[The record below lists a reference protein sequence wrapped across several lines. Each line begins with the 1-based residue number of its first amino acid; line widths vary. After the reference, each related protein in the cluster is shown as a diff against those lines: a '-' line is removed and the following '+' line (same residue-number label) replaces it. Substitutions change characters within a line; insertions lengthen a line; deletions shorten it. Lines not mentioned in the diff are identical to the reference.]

1 MSSGLYLSL
10 AATLFLSMA
19 TIVALSPQLNRPRI
33 FWFNVGPAAAW
44 AVAAAL
50 FGVGRHW
57 SAALSADLWV
67 AVAASSVLFLVVSLI
82 YREARRLTVL
92 IMPYLLLLAILAT
105 ISQTQEQ
112 LGVSED
118 APPVW
123 VGAHILVSVTTLGLL
138 TLAAAAALACFIQ
151 ARALKLKRPNGLSR
165 LLPAVSESE
174 RLYERLLI
182 LSEIVLAAGVATGM
196 ATEFAETGRLLI
208 IDHKTLFSLL
218 AFALIGGL
226 IAGRRW
232 GGVRGQI
239 AVRLLL
245 VAYSFVLL
253 GYFGVKFVKQV
264 LLS

>member
-1 MSSGLYLSL
+1 MTSGLFFSL
-10 AATLFLSMA
+10 AATLFLSTA
-19 TIVALSPQLNRPRI
+19 TIVAWSPHFNRTPV
-33 FWFNVGPAAAW
+33 FWMNVTPAAGW

-50 FGVGRHW
+50 HGVGGHW

-67 AVAASSVLFLVVSLI
+67 AVAISLVLFLLVSGL
-82 YREARRLTVL
+82 YRETRRLTVL
-92 IMPYLLLLAILAT
+92 IMPYLLVLAVFAT
-105 ISQTQEQ
+105 ISKSQEQ
-112 LGVSED
+112 VGLSED

-123 VGAHILVSVTTLGLL
+123 IGAHILVSVTTLGLL

-151 ARALKLKRPNGLSR
+151 SRALKSKRPNALSR

-182 LSEIVLAAGVATGM
+182 LSELVLAAGVATGM
-196 ATEFAETGRLLI
+196 ATEFSETGRLLI
-208 IDHKTLFSLL
+208 FDHKTLFSLL
-218 AFALIGGL
+218 AFVLIGGL
-226 IAGRRW
+226 VAGRRW
-232 GGVRGQI
+232 GGVRGQM